1 MKNLYFIMLIAFLF
15 VACQSQPKKADEK
28 QANANVQWVDVKL
41 HVEGMHCTDCE
52 QSIAKGVNELA
63 GIDSISA
70 NHLDSTAFVR
80 YDPSKTD
87 LDRISKAIEL
97 RGYHVVGPVAKNMV
111 Q

>member
-1 MKNLYFIMLIAFLF
+1 MKKLLFILLTAAIFS
-15 VACQSQPKKADEK
+15 ACQSQQKKTDDK
-28 QANANVQWVDVKL
+28 QANASVQLVDVKL
-41 HVEGMHCTDCE
+41 RVEGMHCTDCE

-80 YDPSKTD
+80 FDPSKTD
-87 LDRISKAIEL
+87 LAQISKAIEL
-97 RGYHVVGPVAKNMV
+97 RGYHVVEPAQKNPV